1 MRRRAEYASTP
12 RGSGVAS
19 SSNHSFPEDAD
30 GDAANKRSKEQP
42 SGGGNIAI
50 TPAKVIGATLA
61 VFFIMLIISGNN
73 EWPPKK
79 RRLRQ
84 PPFIPGQIM
93 IPSKEDWIARQ
104 PERGNTNL
112 VMNEREKEQEQE
124 RQAYARA
131 IQQPV
136 VLLSRDP
143 QGVHVTADVGGN
155 LGPPSVLNQVDPGK
169 DWLKDRWQAASDM
182 HGTEIKGQH
191 WVELDF
197 TQMREQNE
205 AFWPA
210 YAILDWETAVST
222 DYVISG
228 RRRLEDDS
236 DAWTVLFDSKK
247 HAYDTT
253 TSGKSPGVKKE
264 MPLHYIH
271 NATLSQPKLI
281 DAIRIVIRSSDH
293 GWGVSLWQVDIYGWK
308 GDEIL

>member
-12 RGSGVAS
+12 RGSGVGA

-42 SGGGNIAI
+42 SGGGNNIAI
-50 TPAKVIGATLA
+50 TPAKVMGTILA

-112 VMNEREKEQEQE
+112 VMNEREKEQE

-155 LGPPSVLNQVDPGK
+155 L
-169 DWLKDRWQAASDM
+169 
-182 HGTEIKGQH
+182 IKS
-191 WVELDF
+191 
-197 TQMREQNE
+197 N
-205 AFWPA
+205 
-210 YAILDWETAVST
+210 VSFALGLIP
-222 DYVISG
+222 Y
-228 RRRLEDDS
+228 
-236 DAWTVLFDSKK
+236 
-247 HAYDTT
+247 
-253 TSGKSPGVKKE
+253 
-264 MPLHYIH
+264 
-271 NATLSQPKLI
+271 TL
-281 DAIRIVIRSSDH
+281 
-293 GWGVSLWQVDIYGWK
+293 
-308 GDEIL
+308 